1 MTILWNKQSGLAAV
15 VSAVTGLA
23 TGLGVWLGTAQALFG
38 EVSVDSTGQTL
49 PCLYGTVASALS
61 PLLYTVILS
70 LLWPDN
76 YDWTRFKEEKL
87 LLDSDTQNEE
97 SDREEQTRQN
107 SKGGV
112 LSNTSEVVYDK
123 TDLRW
128 KRYALFWSLFSFFG
142 LWVLWP
148 LPMYGAKYIFSKI
161 VSFVRYHKR
170 MWYLIT
176 STVLQVMDCGVTHMA
191 VDKSTHTGR
200 VSIMGWQ
207 ETNFESIKKPKE
219 LITVSLYKKKKNEL
233 EGRLARKAITLN
245 MGKSSFLRDAISSP
259 LSLECVDHQRR
270 RRPPCTF
277 ETRAQVFLSQTK
289 YPTLRKI
296 A

>member
-70 LLWPDN
+70 FIWPDN

-87 LLDSDTQNEE
+87 LLDSDTQTEE
-97 SDREEQTRQN
+97 SDREEPVRQGG
-107 SKGGV
+107 KEGV
-112 LSNTSEVVYDK
+112 LSSTSEIVYDQ

-161 VSFVRYHKR
+161 VSF
-170 MWYLIT
+170 I
-176 STVLQVMDCGVTHMA
+176 CC
-191 VDKSTHTGR
+191 HTR
-200 VSIMGWQ
+200 
-207 ETNFESIKKPKE
+207 
-219 LITVSLYKKKKNEL
+219 
-233 EGRLARKAITLN
+233 
-245 MGKSSFLRDAISSP
+245 SS
-259 LSLECVDHQRR
+259 
-270 RRPPCTF
+270 
-277 ETRAQVFLSQTK
+277 
-289 YPTLRKI
+289 
-296 A
+296 